1 MYSMQSLFKANEWY
15 AVQVKGRQ
23 EIQASQVLRFKGYE
37 TLVPVYKARKRWSDR
52 SKIVEVPLFP
62 SYIFCRFDPEIQSR
76 IVSTPG
82 VTSVVGF
89 GRGPVPVRSDEIE
102 SLKILM
108 ESGSEC
114 KSHAFFHAGEEVEVI
129 SGPLS
134 GIRGIMVSNGKKT
147 RIVISVQ
154 LIQGSVVVE
163 VDEDCVAAATSHR
176 VQHLCAS

>member
-1 MYSMQSLFKANEWY
+1 MSSLFRANEWY

-23 EIQASQVLRFKGYE
+23 EVLVSQILRFKGYE
-37 TLVPVYKARKRWSDR
+37 TFVPLYKARKRWSDR
-52 SKIVEVPLFP
+52 NKIVEMPLFP
-62 SYIFCRFDPEIQSR
+62 SYIFCRFDPEIQGK

-89 GRGPVPVRSDEIE
+89 GRGPVPVRSDEIA

-114 KSHAFFHAGEEVEVI
+114 SPHAFFHAGEEVEVI
-129 SGPLS
+129 SGPLC
-134 GIRGIMVSNGKKT
+134 GIRGIVVSNGRKT

-163 VDEDCVAAATSHR
+163 VDEDCVAAATAHCG
-176 VQHLCAS
+176 QHLRAS